1 MKKSKIKDGEVK
13 ILLERWDNLI
23 PDLKKK
29 IMEFLVELLKEND
42 NEIDWSENLNGI
54 GECVTISYDGGNHP
68 EYASNVYST
77 LYGMKLDCGKVFF
90 NIEDDAEYSTEYIP
104 IEELI
109 AVYQFI
115 QKFKEE
121 LDIK

>member
-1 MKKSKIKDGEVK
+1 MKKSEIKDGEVK

-29 IMEFLVELLKEND
+29 IMEFLVEVLKEND
-42 NEIDWSENLNGI
+42 NEIDWSEKLNDI

-90 NIEDDAEYSTEYIP
+90 SIEDDSEYSTEFISA
-104 IEELI
+104 EELI

-115 QKFKEE
+115 QRFKEE
-121 LDIK
+121 LGIK